1 VRCVLTLDATW
12 FERDPLELAPL
23 LLGGVLRRADAAG
36 TVALRLTEVEA
47 YRGSDDPGAHTFRGK
62 TARNATMF
70 GPGGHVYCYFTY
82 GMHHAVNIVAGPEG
96 LGWGV
101 LVRAGSVIE
110 GHELA
115 AERRHVRRS
124 TRIAGELAR
133 GPGNVAQALGAT
145 LADDGAPLVGG
156 RVGGEAAVS
165 RPTAP
170 LAGRGGRADASAGR
184 VGGEAAVSRPTADSG
199 DQPSFADSA
208 APQGRTE
215 ITPTWSFEPAPTPP
229 PHTTGPRVGVSGRGG
244 DASAYP
250 WRFWI
255 PGEPSVSAYRPAAP
269 RKRS

>member
-1 VRCVLTLDATW
+1 MPTTDATW
-12 FERDPLELAPL
+12 FERDPLELAPM
-23 LLGGVLRRADAAG
+23 LLGGVLRRADASG
-36 TVALRLTEVEA
+36 SVALRLTEVEA

-96 LGWGV
+96 HGWGV
-101 LVRAGSVIE
+101 LVRAGELVE

-145 LADDGAPLVGG
+145 LVDDGATLALRRDGAG
-156 RVGGEAAVS
+156 DRDDLGDGLTAADGVETV
-165 RPTAP
+165 RWT
-170 LAGRGGRADASAGR
+170 
-184 VGGEAAVSRPTADSG
+184 
-199 DQPSFADSA
+199 
-208 APQGRTE
+208 
-215 ITPTWSFEPAPTPP
+215 FEPPALPP
-229 PHTTGPRVGVSGRGG
+229 AHRTGPRVGVSGPGG

-250 WRFWI
+250 WRFWV
-255 PGEPSVSAYRPAAP
+255 PGEPSVSAYRPAVQ
-269 RKRS
+269 RKR

>member
-1 VRCVLTLDATW
+1 MATPDPTW

-23 LLGGVLRRADAAG
+23 LLGGVLRRADASGA
-36 TVALRLTEVEA
+36 VAVRLTEVEA

-96 LGWGV
+96 SGWGV
-101 LVRAGSVIE
+101 LVRAGEVVE
-110 GHELA
+110 GYELA
-115 AERRHVRRS
+115 AERRHVRRA

-145 LADDGAPLVGG
+145 LTDDGAAFHRTVDDEPVD
-156 RVGGEAAVS
+156 RVGAQRRIEI
-165 RPTAP
+165 PT
-170 LAGRGGRADASAGR
+170 G
-184 VGGEAAVSRPTADSG
+184 
-199 DQPSFADSA
+199 
-208 APQGRTE
+208 
-215 ITPTWSFEPAPTPP
+215 WSFEPATAP
-229 PHTTGPRVGVSGRGG
+229 PHHRTGPRVGVSGPGG

-255 PGEPSVSAYRPAAP
+255 PGEPSVSAYRPAVQ
-269 RKRS
+269 RKR

>member
-1 VRCVLTLDATW
+1 MPATDATW
-12 FERDPLELAPL
+12 FERDPLELAPM
-23 LLGGVLRRADAAG
+23 LLGGVLRRADASG
-36 TVALRLTEVEA
+36 SVALRLTEVEA

-96 LGWGV
+96 HGWGV
-101 LVRAGSVIE
+101 LVRAGELVE

-145 LADDGAPLVGG
+145 LVDDGATLALRRDGAG
-156 RVGGEAAVS
+156 DRVDLGDGLTAADGVETV
-165 RPTAP
+165 RWT
-170 LAGRGGRADASAGR
+170 
-184 VGGEAAVSRPTADSG
+184 
-199 DQPSFADSA
+199 
-208 APQGRTE
+208 
-215 ITPTWSFEPAPTPP
+215 FEPAALPP
-229 PHTTGPRVGVSGRGG
+229 AHRTGPRVGVSGPGG

-250 WRFWI
+250 WRFWV
-255 PGEPSVSAYRPAAP
+255 PGEPSVSAYRPAVQ
-269 RKRS
+269 RKR

>member
-1 VRCVLTLDATW
+1 MVSTSDPTW
-12 FERDPLELAPL
+12 FERDPIELAPM
-23 LLGGVLRRADAAG
+23 LLGGVLRRADASG
-36 TVALRLTEVEA
+36 SVALRLTEVEA

-96 LGWGV
+96 HGWGV
-101 LVRAGSVIE
+101 LVRAGELVE

-145 LADDGAPLVGG
+145 LVDDGATLALRRDGAG
-156 RVGGEAAVS
+156 DRDDLGDGLTAADGVETV
-165 RPTAP
+165 RWT
-170 LAGRGGRADASAGR
+170 
-184 VGGEAAVSRPTADSG
+184 
-199 DQPSFADSA
+199 
-208 APQGRTE
+208 
-215 ITPTWSFEPAPTPP
+215 FEPAALPP
-229 PHTTGPRVGVSGRGG
+229 AHRTGPRVGVSGPGG

-250 WRFWI
+250 WRFWV
-255 PGEPSVSAYRPAAP
+255 PGEPSVSAYRPAVQ
-269 RKRS
+269 RKR

>member
-1 VRCVLTLDATW
+1 MLTPDATW

-101 LVRAGSVIE
+101 LVRAGSVVE
-110 GHELA
+110 GHDLA

-145 LADDGAPLVGG
+145 LADDGAPLV
-156 RVGGEAAVS
+156 
-165 RPTAP
+165 P
-170 LAGRGGRADASAGR
+170 LFAGRGGRAAGAPVTRPAPHPDRLDPQARAELTAPRAGR
-184 VGGEAAVSRPTADSG
+184 VGGAAAVSRP
-199 DQPSFADSA
+199 PV
-208 APQGRTE
+208 
-215 ITPTWSFEPAPTPP
+215 TWSFEPAPTPP
-229 PHTTGPRVGVSGRGG
+229 PHTTGPRVGVSGPGG

>member
-1 VRCVLTLDATW
+1 MPTTDATW
-12 FERDPLELAPL
+12 FERDPLELAPM
-23 LLGGVLRRADAAG
+23 LLGGVLRRADASG
-36 TVALRLTEVEA
+36 SVALRLTEVEA

-96 LGWGV
+96 HGWGV
-101 LVRAGSVIE
+101 LVRAGELVE

-145 LADDGAPLVGG
+145 LVDDGATLALRRDGAG
-156 RVGGEAAVS
+156 DRDDLGDGLTAADGVETV
-165 RPTAP
+165 RWT
-170 LAGRGGRADASAGR
+170 
-184 VGGEAAVSRPTADSG
+184 
-199 DQPSFADSA
+199 
-208 APQGRTE
+208 
-215 ITPTWSFEPAPTPP
+215 FEPAALPP
-229 PHTTGPRVGVSGRGG
+229 AHRTGPRVGVSGPGG

-250 WRFWI
+250 WRFWV
-255 PGEPSVSAYRPAAP
+255 PGEPSVSAYRPAVQ
-269 RKRS
+269 RKR